1 MSYKNTE
8 KIIAY
13 LILSIPFVYLLL
25 LQVLGVNAFYMIHDN
40 MDSGIGFRLALK
52 NAGILLST
60 SNDTIVPSV
69 MLDLP
74 RNAFIASAHNVTS
87 VLFAWLQPLQAY
99 QANEA
104 LVRIIGLLGT
114 YLLCSQVLI
123 PASTPYRC
131 LLSAF
136 LATCLAMTQVYA
148 IYGLTVFGLPFVL
161 LFGYRALV
169 LKTPKA
175 ILWAG
180 SAVVIYGFYS
190 SLVLFGFALII
201 CFFLTAIMLWLRR
214 MRKEAYI
221 LAGLV
226 VLLGCVYLYSE
237 QNLINL
243 FLFEKQFVSHRSEF
257 NIMASMFLRSTG
269 SVWDTF
275 TRTLFFGHYH
285 SLYAPLIP
293 IVASVLAFLLAW
305 REKAGFNKPLALA
318 LTVAVLLACIQAMS
332 YSYSYAVIRVH
343 VKILQMFAWER
354 FFYAFP
360 IVWTIVLVLA
370 VVAIVRCVKK
380 PLHWL
385 LPLLVAHLG
394 LTLMSNTEFRAN
406 VTQVAMG
413 GWPAQQIFRP
423 ILIDESR
430 SFSRLFG
437 SRPIATWEQ
446 FHAKEIFEKIDN
458 DYPEI
463 KKNGR
468 VGCLGFYPAIAQ
480 FNGYSTVDSYQSNYA
495 LSYKARFRKII
506 EGELERSTG
515 LREYFDAWGSRCYL
529 MSRQLTNLNAP
540 LRGLYVP
547 NPSMQIKDFRFST
560 AAFSAVGGTHL
571 LSSAEILNA
580 EAIGLKLLGKYEAPS
595 TPLRVFVY
603 RGQP

>member
-1 MSYKNTE
+1 
-8 KIIAY
+8 
-13 LILSIPFVYLLL
+13 
-25 LQVLGVNAFYMIHDN
+25 
-40 MDSGIGFRLALK
+40 
-52 NAGILLST
+52 
-60 SNDTIVPSV
+60 
-69 MLDLP
+69 
-74 RNAFIASAHNVTS
+74 
-87 VLFAWLQPLQAY
+87 
-99 QANEA
+99 
-104 LVRIIGLLGT
+104 
-114 YLLCSQVLI
+114 
-123 PASTPYRC
+123 
-131 LLSAF
+131 
-136 LATCLAMTQVYA
+136 MTQVYA
-148 IYGLTVFGLPFVL
+148 IYGLTVFGVPFVL
-161 LFGYRALV
+161 LLGYRALM

-175 ILWAG
+175 VMGAG

-190 SLVLFGFALII
+190 SLALFGFALII
-201 CFFLTAIMLWLRR
+201 CCFLIVIILWLRQ

-243 FLFEKQFVSHRSEF
+243 FLLGEQFVSHRSDF
-257 NIMASMFLRSTG
+257 NVMASMFLRSTG

-318 LTVAVLLACIQAMS
+318 LTIAVLLACIQAMS
-332 YSYSYAVIRVH
+332 YSYSYAVIRAH
-343 VKILQMFAWER
+343 VKILQMFTWER
-354 FFYAFP
+354 FFFAFP
-360 IVWTIVLVLA
+360 IVWTIVLALA
-370 VVAIVRCVKK
+370 VVAIVRSATK
-380 PLHWL
+380 PLRLL

-423 ILIDESR
+423 ILIDEFR
-430 SFSRLFG
+430 SFSKLFG
-437 SRPIATWEQ
+437 SRPIATWGQ
-446 FHAKEIFEKIDN
+446 FHAQEIFEKIDN
-458 DYPEI
+458 DHPEI
-463 KKNGR
+463 KKKGR

-480 FNGYSTVDSYQSNYA
+480 FNGYSTVDSYQNNYA
-495 LSYKARFRKII
+495 LSYKVRFRKII
-506 EGELERSTG
+506 EGELDRSTG
-515 LREYFDAWGSRCYL
+515 LREYFDAWGGRCYL

-547 NPSMQIKDFRFST
+547 NPGIQIKDFRFSN

-603 RGQP
+603 RGQQ

>member
-1 MSYKNTE
+1 LNHKITE
-8 KIIAY
+8 QIIAS
-13 LILSIPFVYLLL
+13 LILTIPFVYLLL
-25 LQVLGVNAFYMIHDN
+25 LQVLGANAFYMIHDN
-40 MDSGIGFRLALK
+40 MDSGIVFRLVLK
-52 NAGILLST
+52 NAGILFST

-87 VLFAWLQPLQAY
+87 WLFAWLQPLQAY

-136 LATCLAMTQVYA
+136 LATCFAMTQVYA
-148 IYGLTVFGLPFVL
+148 IYGLIVFGVPLI
-161 LFGYRALV
+161 LFLGYRALM

-175 ILWAG
+175 VLGAG
-180 SAVVIYGFYS
+180 SAVVVYGFYS
-190 SLVLFGFALII
+190 SLALFGFALII
-201 CFFLTAIMLWLRR
+201 CCFLIAAILWLRR
-214 MRKEAYI
+214 MQKEAYI

-237 QNLINL
+237 KNLINL
-243 FLFEKQFVSHRSEF
+243 FLFGDQFVSHRSEF
-257 NIMASMFLRSTG
+257 NVMASMFVRSTD

-293 IVASVLAFLLAW
+293 IVASALAFFLVW
-305 REKAGFNKPLALA
+305 REKAAFNKPLALA

-354 FFYAFP
+354 FFFAFP
-360 IVWTIVLVLA
+360 IVWTIVLALA
-370 VVAIVRCVKK
+370 IVAIVRSATK
-380 PLHWL
+380 PLRWL

-394 LTLMSNTEFRAN
+394 LILMSNTEFRAN

-430 SFSRLFG
+430 SFSKLFG

-446 FHAKEIFEKIDN
+446 FHAQEIFQQIHNEH
-458 DYPEI
+458 PEI

-480 FNGYSTVDSYQSNYA
+480 FNGYSTVDSYQNNYA

-506 EGELERSTG
+506 EGELDRSPS
-515 LREYFDAWGSRCYL
+515 LREYFDAWGGRCYL
-529 MSRQLTNLNAP
+529 VSRQLTNLNAP

-547 NPSMQIKDFRFST
+547 NPDIKIKDFRFSNT
-560 AAFSAVGGTHL
+560 AFSAVGGTHL

-580 EAIGLKLLGKYEAPS
+580 EAIGLTLIGKYEAPS

-603 RGQP
+603 RGQQ